1 VRQILPERPD
11 DLSGKRDRGL
21 PPSIWALG
29 FVSMLMDIS
38 SEMIHSLLPVYLVTA
53 LGVSMA
59 MVGLIEGVSE
69 ATASIV
75 KVFSGAVSDWL
86 GKRKALTILGY
97 GIAAITKPV
106 FPLAETFGAI
116 FTARFIDRIGKG
128 IRGAP
133 RDALIA
139 DLAPPALRGA
149 SFGLRQSLDTIG
161 AFIGPLLAILLMW
174 WSAND
179 FAIVFW
185 LAVIPAFLSVFVLF
199 LFVREPERT
208 QPISRVRFPL
218 QWAELKKLSS
228 VYWLVVMISAVFTL
242 ARFSEAFLILKAQAS
257 GLPLAL
263 APAVLVAMNVVY
275 ALAAY
280 PAGVLS
286 DRVNRLQLLSLGFVI
301 LIVADLVLAASSGL
315 VAVFIGIAL
324 WGLHL
329 GLTQGLLVTLV
340 ADTAQEELRG
350 TAFGIFHLV
359 SGVALFAASLLAGGL
374 WELFGPGV
382 TFQAAAGLTALA
394 LFGLGLLHWKV
405 PRLGAGHLSGSS

>member
-1 VRQILPERPD
+1 MQDRPE
-11 DLSGKRDRGL
+11 DLSVARDRGL

-53 LGVSMA
+53 LGISMA
-59 MVGLIEGVSE
+59 MVGLVEGVSE

-161 AFIGPLLAILLMW
+161 AFIGPLLAIALMW
-174 WSAND
+174 WSANN

-185 LAVIPAFLSVFVLF
+185 LAVIPAFLSVAVLF
-199 LFVREPERT
+199 FFVRESDRV
-208 QPISRVRFPL
+208 QPVIGVRFPL

-228 VYWLVVMISAVFTL
+228 VYWLVVLISAIFTL

-280 PAGVLS
+280 PTGVLS
-286 DRVNRLQLLSLGFVI
+286 DRVNRLLLLSLGFVI

-340 ADTAQEELRG
+340 ADTAQEDLRG
-350 TAFGIFHLV
+350 TGFGIFHLV

-374 WELFGPGV
+374 WEVFGPGV
-382 TFQAAAGLTALA
+382 TFQAAAVLTALA
-394 LFGLGLLHWKV
+394 LLGLGLLYFKV
-405 PRLGAGHLSGSS
+405 PRLGTGHLSGSS

>member
-1 VRQILPERPD
+1 MLQHQAEDAHSKRYRQ
-11 DLSGKRDRGL
+11 L

-29 FVSMLMDIS
+29 CVSMLMDVS
-38 SEMIHSLLPVYLVTA
+38 SEMIHSLLSVYLVSA

-59 MVGLIEGVSE
+59 VVGLIEGVAE

-86 GKRKALTILGY
+86 GKRKVLTILGY
-97 GIAAITKPV
+97 GLAAITKPV
-106 FPLAETFGAI
+106 FPLAESVGAI
-116 FTARFIDRIGKG
+116 FAARFIDRIGKG

-139 DLAPPALRGA
+139 DLAPPGLRGA

-161 AFIGPLLAILLMW
+161 AFIGPLLAIALMW
-174 WSAND
+174 WSANN

-185 LAVIPAFLSVFVLF
+185 LAVIPAFLSVAVLF
-199 LFVREPERT
+199 LFVREPQRV
-208 QPISRVRFPL
+208 QPAIGIHFPL
-218 QWAELKKLSS
+218 QRSELKKLSS
-228 VYWLVVMISAVFTL
+228 VYWLVVLVSAVFTL
-242 ARFSEAFLILKAQAS
+242 ARFSEAFLILKSQES
-257 GLPLAL
+257 GLPLVL

-301 LIVADLVLAASSGL
+301 LIIADLVLAASSGL
-315 VAVFIGIAL
+315 VAVFVGIAL

-340 ADTAQEELRG
+340 ADTAPEELRG

-359 SGVALFAASLLAGGL
+359 SGAALFAASLLAGGL
-374 WELFGPGV
+374 WELFGPAV

-394 LFGLGLLHWKV
+394 LLGLGFLHWKV
-405 PRLGAGHLSGSS
+405 PRLGAGHLSRES

>member
-1 VRQILPERPD
+1 
-11 DLSGKRDRGL
+11 
-21 PPSIWALG
+21 
-29 FVSMLMDIS
+29 
-38 SEMIHSLLPVYLVTA
+38 
-53 LGVSMA
+53 
-59 MVGLIEGVSE
+59 
-69 ATASIV
+69 
-75 KVFSGAVSDWL
+75 
-86 GKRKALTILGY
+86 
-97 GIAAITKPV
+97 
-106 FPLAETFGAI
+106 
-116 FTARFIDRIGKG
+116 
-128 IRGAP
+128 
-133 RDALIA
+133 
-139 DLAPPALRGA
+139 
-149 SFGLRQSLDTIG
+149 LRQSLDTIG

-179 FAIVFW
+179 FTIVFW

-242 ARFSEAFLILKAQAS
+242 ARFSEAFLILKAQTS

-394 LFGLGLLHWKV
+394 LLGLGLLHWKV

>member
-1 VRQILPERPD
+1 
-11 DLSGKRDRGL
+11 
-21 PPSIWALG
+21 
-29 FVSMLMDIS
+29 
-38 SEMIHSLLPVYLVTA
+38 
-53 LGVSMA
+53 
-59 MVGLIEGVSE
+59 
-69 ATASIV
+69 
-75 KVFSGAVSDWL
+75 
-86 GKRKALTILGY
+86 
-97 GIAAITKPV
+97 
-106 FPLAETFGAI
+106 
-116 FTARFIDRIGKG
+116 
-128 IRGAP
+128 
-133 RDALIA
+133 
-139 DLAPPALRGA
+139 
-149 SFGLRQSLDTIG
+149 
-161 AFIGPLLAILLMW
+161 
-174 WSAND
+174 
-179 FAIVFW
+179 
-185 LAVIPAFLSVFVLF
+185 
-199 LFVREPERT
+199 
-208 QPISRVRFPL
+208 
-218 QWAELKKLSS
+218 
-228 VYWLVVMISAVFTL
+228 MISAVFTL
-242 ARFSEAFLILKAQAS
+242 ARFSEAFLILKAQTS

-394 LFGLGLLHWKV
+394 LLGLGLLHWKV

>member
-1 VRQILPERPD
+1 MQERPD
-11 DLSGKRDRGL
+11 GSPSKRHRQL
-21 PPSIWALG
+21 PSSIWALG

-38 SEMIHSLLPVYLVTA
+38 SEMIHSLLPVYLVTT

-59 MVGLIEGVSE
+59 LVGLLEGVSE

-75 KVFSGAVSDWL
+75 KVFSGAMSDWL
-86 GKRKALTILGY
+86 GKRKVLTIIGY

-139 DLAPPALRGA
+139 DLAPPDLRGA

-161 AFIGPLLAILLMW
+161 AFVGPLLAIALMW
-174 WSAND
+174 WSANN
-179 FAIVFW
+179 FSIVFW
-185 LAVIPAFLSVFVLF
+185 LAVIPAFLSVAVLF
-199 LFVREPERT
+199 LFVREPERA
-208 QPISRVRFPL
+208 QPAAGVHFPL

-228 VYWLVVMISAVFTL
+228 VYWLVVLISAVFTL
-242 ARFSEAFLILKAQAS
+242 ARFSEAFLILKAQVS
-257 GLPLAL
+257 GLPLVL

-280 PAGVLS
+280 PVGVLS
-286 DRVNRLQLLSLGFVI
+286 DRVNRLQLVSLGFVI
-301 LIVADLVLAASSGL
+301 LIVADLVLAASTGL
-315 VAVFIGIAL
+315 VAVFVGIAL

-340 ADTAQEELRG
+340 ADTAQEDLRG

-394 LFGLGLLHWKV
+394 LIGLGFLHWKV
-405 PRLGAGHLSGSS
+405 PRLGAGHL